1 MMRVEF
7 HVQKDVESRE
17 NKSSNRHRKIN
28 RLDDVA
34 IFIIQYFMLGASMTI
49 DSFYRTNTV

>member
-1 MMRVEF
+1 MRVEF